1 MSTNV
6 RTAITNLNRSPYA
19 AKVGRN
25 KRITIR
31 GGETIKV
38 PYDLFSV
45 LSRAEQ
51 AEYTLLEQRGKLKI
65 DTEVI
70 TQDNTIVISQ
80 AGDVSIKVGP
90 EEVQQ
95 TSTKK
100 AALPPATFSKDK
112 ELGGHDGVVIAGGS
126 NKVVSAMGLTTDS
139 TMNGK
144 IKDVEI
150 KNGKLEPIQ
159 ADKKDVFAHENHNNL
174 PKVESVN
181 VFPQNKT
188 GSPKGVTEEAVK
200 EVTKEPEG
208 PDEETQ
214 LNELLSNK
222 DYSMLYAYLNDNY
235 PKQFAAVTKTAVK
248 KCKNYTELKE
258 LLGI

>member
-6 RTAITNLNRSPYA
+6 RTAITNLNRTPYA

-70 TQDNTIVISQ
+70 TQDNTIIISQ
-80 AGDVSIKVGP
+80 AGDVNIKVGP
-90 EEVQQ
+90 EEAAQ
-95 TSTKK
+95 TAPKK
-100 AALPPATFSKDK
+100 ATLPPAKFSDEKT
-112 ELGGHDGVVIAGGS
+112 LGGHDGVVVAGGS
-126 NKVVSAMGLTTDS
+126 NKVISAMGITTDS

-150 KNGKLEPIQ
+150 KNGKPQPVQ
-159 ADKKDVFAHENHNNL
+159 ADKTDVFAHESHNNL
-174 PKVESVN
+174 PKVDSVN

-188 GSPKGVTEEAVK
+188 GSAKDTSAEPVK
-200 EVTKEPEG
+200 AAEKEPEG

-214 LNELLSNK
+214 INEWLSSK
-222 DYSMLYAYLNDNY
+222 DYSMLYAYLTDNY
-235 PKQFAAVTKTAVK
+235 PEQFAAVTKTAVK
-248 KCKNYTELKE
+248 KCKSYTELKE
-258 LLGI
+258 LLKI